1 MTSQQRW
8 YWGLE

>member
-8 YWGLE
+8 Y